1 MGYSL
6 IDVAYQYRNTLLPVY
21 LSILHNPAEK
31 RDLRI
36 AAIASIM
43 KMQPTTVQLQ
53 KMAVSTWF
61 EQDHEVAKY
70 VYSTIKSYAVLRSED
85 HPTGSYMRQL
95 SQQCQTV
102 IQLAKPFHHVFSVYQ
117 ASSGYLSELQ
127 IGATMINTIMK
138 GKTGTEVYHKTD
150 YYLKQAKTT
159 PMEFAGHVSGL
170 NTIFKNIMKDL
181 GFQTSNQELK
191 EILKE
196 LEVSPR
202 TSPAFE
208 AGAWLRLSD
217 DINFSVDFNQG
228 HIDVL
233 KEKVLEAIKDSGIK
247 LMQKVCGRHQ
257 INSHNVFEELPY
269 TAIVPSDIGLPIMV
283 DSQITYLVSLQ
294 GELNLECSLTSPSA
308 QLELSKKLSYSY
320 NGYAGTFCPF
330 TQEMLAAGI
339 NIHRQTNIPAVTKVE
354 LQPQTGKLSVSINP
368 TSQVSEASNID
379 VLHYHVKPY
388 TTKKTLFIQDM
399 TPMILSPETKI
410 IKSRASPKTFQ
421 ANFGQ
426 AFGVDLKLKVET
438 ECDLYDK
445 KTMMDSWS
453 NYHYNPMVASWF
465 SFTETALTASGRPTA
480 RYHKYTL
487 THNPAQSSTKR
498 AEIEVEVSAATKKEN
513 QQIKKIKLSSQQA
526 ENSEHQRKLESCLNK
541 LNSKQGYAFNAQ
553 VNCKLTGSQTQDFSY
568 SITAGAGNNNLEHKW
583 DMDLHLQKQNQK
595 VCVEGYM
602 KYPTSYNSQSRFQ
615 YNNRVGFGQTCQQ
628 YYVNIDGHTEVSEH
642 QRQQS
647 YNSWDS
653 QKCQF
658 YTEEEERLRQQM
670 KNNSQDENQEEQQE
684 QDRKIE
690 EQHTEAARQKLKYCS
705 KKVEQSKSLDYTQF
719 DVTYSSQLP
728 REVYTWAKRT
738 NMGVKAALYQYISY
752 IGEETNQNKITVK
765 LNINQQLNSLSM
777 TVASPEDTT
786 RYTNIRLPYQ
796 LTGMIPLVAGKN
808 PAEQGYK
815 ALTGQS
821 LMSQCVVGEGYV
833 QTFDQKTFSY
843 QLDECDHVV
852 ASDCTGDS
860 DHAVMVLA
868 KEVNGM
874 KHITILSGQTK
885 IQLSPAQSYS
895 SYVQGYQLSV
905 NGQEVSL
912 QQNQQVTLSSQ
923 DQITAYYSQDQT
935 VTISTPSSRIT
946 HSGKT
951 VQIEE
956 KGSADGSH
964 CGLCGDY
971 NNDKRADLKS
981 PKKCIF
987 QSSKLFGKSYRSKS
1001 SQCSPLPQETVERM
1015 RSEEERCDQYETK
1028 RTPVTTIF
1036 SSGHGDSYSIK
1047 KHSYIYKKD
1056 QICISQEPVVQ
1067 CSQGS
1072 IPKSMK
1078 KKTIKFVCLPEG
1090 RISKLYSE
1098 RIEAG
1103 ESPQELRHQPVAFT
1117 AQMDQ
1122 PVVCGPSQL

>member
-1 MGYSL
+1 MG
-6 IDVAYQYRNTLLPVY
+6 A
-21 LSILHNPAEK
+21 K
-31 RDLRI
+31 R
-36 AAIASIM
+36 M
-43 KMQPTTVQLQ
+43 
-53 KMAVSTWF
+53 
-61 EQDHEVAKY
+61 
-70 VYSTIKSYAVLRSED
+70 
-85 HPTGSYMRQL
+85 
-95 SQQCQTV
+95 SQ
-102 IQLAKPFHHVFSVYQ
+102 IISVHQ
-117 ASSGYLSELQ
+117 VNSGYLPELQ
-127 IGATMINTIMK
+127 IGATMVNSLLK
-138 GKTGTEVYHKTD
+138 GMSSTELYHKTE
-150 YYLKQAKTT
+150 YYLKQALTV
-159 PMEFAGHVSGL
+159 PMEFAGHVAGL
-170 NTIFKNIMKDL
+170 NTVYKSILKSL
-181 GFQTSNQELK
+181 GKHQSSNQELK
-191 EILKE
+191 KILSQ

-202 TSPAFE
+202 TDSQFE

-217 DINFSVDFNQG
+217 DINFAVEFDED
-228 HIDVL
+228 HINVM
-233 KEKVLEAIKDSGIK
+233 KEKVLKAIKESGFSV
-247 LMQKVCGRHQ
+247 MQKVCGKHS
-257 INSHNVFEELPY
+257 INHNNVFEELPY
-269 TAIVPSDIGLPIMV
+269 QALVPSDMGLPIIV
-283 DSQITYLVSLQ
+283 ESQMTYLVSLK
-294 GELNLECSLTSPSA
+294 GEVNLECSFSQPSA
-308 QLELSKKLSYSY
+308 QLELSKKLSYTY
-320 NGYAGTFCPF
+320 NGYAGTVCPF
-330 TQEMLAAGI
+330 TQELLAAGI
-339 NIHRQTNIPAVTKVE
+339 NIHRATNIPVTTKVE
-354 LQPQTGKLSVSINP
+354 LQPQTSKLVVSMSP
-368 TSQVSEASNID
+368 SSQVSGQTSNID
-379 VLHYHVKPY
+379 VHHYHVKPF
-388 TTKKTLFIQDM
+388 TSKKSLVFEDM
-399 TPMILSPETKI
+399 TPMVLHPNTKI
-410 IKSRASPKTFQ
+410 VRSRASPKTFQ
-421 ANFGQ
+421 ASFGESV
-426 AFGVDLKLKVET
+426 GVDMKLKVET
-438 ECDLYDK
+438 ECDVYDK
-445 KTMMDSWS
+445 KAMMDSWS

-465 SFTETALTASGRPTA
+465 SFTETALTSSGQPTA
-480 RYHKYTL
+480 RLHKYTL
-487 THNPAQSSTKR
+487 THNPAKSSTKK
-498 AEIEVEVSAATKKEN
+498 AEIEVELSAATRQEN
-513 QQIKKIKLSSQQA
+513 EQTKKIKLSSHQA
-526 ENSEHQRKLESCLNK
+526 ESSEHDRKLETCLNK

-583 DMDLHLQKQNQK
+583 NMDLHLQNQNQK

-628 YYVNIDGHTEVSEH
+628 YYVNIDGQTKVSEH
-642 QRQQS
+642 QRLQS
-647 YNSWDS
+647 YNSRDS

-658 YTEEEERLRQQM
+658 NTEEEE
-670 KNNSQDENQEEQQE
+670 EQEE

-690 EQHTEAARQKLKYCS
+690 EQHTEAARQKQKYCS

-728 REVYTWAKRT
+728 REVYSWAKRT
-738 NMGVKAALYQYISY
+738 NMGVKAALYQYITY

-765 LNINQQLNSLSM
+765 LNINQEVKSLSM

-821 LMSQCVVGEGYV
+821 LMSQCVGGEGYV
-833 QTFDQKTFSY
+833 QTFDQKTYSY
-843 QLDECDHVV
+843 QIDECDHVV
-852 ASDCTGDS
+852 ASDCSGDS
-860 DHAVMVLA
+860 DHSVMVLA

-874 KHITILSGQTK
+874 KHITILSGQAK
-885 IQLSPAQSYS
+885 IQLSPAQAYS
-895 SYVQGYQLSV
+895 NNVEEYQLSV

-923 DQITAYYSQDQT
+923 EQITAYYSEDQT

-1015 RSEEERCDQYETK
+1015 RSEEERCDQYQTK

-1056 QICISQEPVVQ
+1056 QICISQDPVVQ

-1103 ESPQELRHQPVAFT
+1103 ESPQELSHQPVAFT

-1122 PVVCGPSQL
+1122 PVICGPQQL